1 MGLWCMTLE
10 CYFKNVSI
18 STVYSKVDPVEL
30 DFQLMISF
38 LTTSELET
46 GHKLK
51 SCHIGPIKGA
61 SNFPDPYSYAGII
74 LFQTGPTPCW
84 RNQNPVQIFSLKSIA
99 KDLRFITLC
108 RLWLH
113 SIILWGTKSERFL
126 NGKSKNWT
134 RNVLWKSFATVP
146 SVFNRLRDNLS

>member
-1 MGLWCMTLE
+1 MGLWCVTLE

-74 LFQTGPTPCW
+74 LFQTGQPPKTLLAQPKSGS
-84 RNQNPVQIFSLKSIA
+84 NIFFEVNSQ
-99 KDLRFITLC
+99 
-108 RLWLH
+108 RLEIYYFM
-113 SIILWGTKSERFL
+113 SSMT
-126 NGKSKNWT
+126 
-134 RNVLWKSFATVP
+134 A
-146 SVFNRLRDNLS
+146 FNHPLRD